1 MGSAY
6 NIFQY
11 NNLSGA
17 NSVAVCVLKLS
28 LKKQATAIKTEL
40 FIFEKV
46 EQTFIIDWRSI
57 LLNNNLLLS
66 TQQKLTDSK
75 NPRSALNRDFLYG
88 DVVSLLNIVTFPLTI
103 FADFTKFSL

>member
-28 LKKQATAIKTEL
+28 LKKQATAIKNTY
-40 FIFEKV
+40 F
-46 EQTFIIDWRSI
+46 
-57 LLNNNLLLS
+57 LLME
-66 TQQKLTDSK
+66 
-75 NPRSALNRDFLYG
+75 
-88 DVVSLLNIVTFPLTI
+88 
-103 FADFTKFSL
+103 